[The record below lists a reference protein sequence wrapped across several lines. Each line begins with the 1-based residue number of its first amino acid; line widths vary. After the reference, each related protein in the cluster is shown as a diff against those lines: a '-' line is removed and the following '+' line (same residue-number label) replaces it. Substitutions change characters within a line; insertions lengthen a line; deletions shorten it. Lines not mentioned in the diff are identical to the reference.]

1 MDEKNMPHRDV
12 PYLVYES
19 TQARHE
25 RTLKRIT
32 IALIIAII
40 LIFVSNAIWLW
51 AWSQYDYSSTDTS
64 YWQDGGGINAINT
77 KVNGDMLNEPVLPS
91 EDENETQEER

>member
-1 MDEKNMPHRDV
+1 MDEKNMAHRDV
-12 PYLVYES
+12 PYLVYEA

-25 RTLKRIT
+25 RTIKRVV

-51 AWSQYDYSSTDTS
+51 AWT
-64 YWQDGGGINAINT
+64 
-77 KVNGDMLNEPVLPS
+77 
-91 EDENETQEER
+91 

>member
-1 MDEKNMPHRDV
+1 MDEKNMAHRDV
-12 PYLVYES
+12 PYLVYEA

-25 RTLKRIT
+25 RTIKRVV

-51 AWSQYDYSSTDTS
+51 AWTQYDYVSTDTT
-64 YWQDGGGINAINT
+64 YWQDGGGVNAINT
-77 KVNGDMLNEPVLPS
+77 KVNGDMLNEPVLPQ
-91 EDENETQEER
+91 ENESEIPQE

>member
-19 TQARHE
+19 TQARNE
-25 RTLKRIT
+25 RTVKRLIVS
-32 IALIIAII
+32 LIIAVV

-51 AWSQYDYSSTDTS
+51 AWSQYDYVNTDTN
-64 YWQDGGGINAINT
+64 YWQDGEGINAINT
-77 KVNGDMLNEPVLPS
+77 KVNGDMLNEPVLPQ
-91 EDENETQEER
+91 ENESETQE

>member
-1 MDEKNMPHRDV
+1 MDEKNMAHRDV
-12 PYLVYES
+12 PYLVYEA

-25 RTLKRIT
+25 RTIKRVV

-51 AWSQYDYSSTDTS
+51 AWTQYDYVSTDTS
-64 YWQDGGGINAINT
+64 YWQDGNGVNAINT
-77 KVNGDMLNEPVLPS
+77 KVNGDMLNEPVLPQ
-91 EDENETQEER
+91 ENESEIPQE

>member
-1 MDEKNMPHRDV
+1 MDEKNMAHRDV
-12 PYLVYES
+12 PYLVYEA

-25 RTLKRIT
+25 RTIKRVV

-51 AWSQYDYSSTDTS
+51 AWTQYDYTSTDTT
-64 YWQDGGGINAINT
+64 YWQDGGGVNAINT
-77 KVNGDMLNEPVLPS
+77 RVNGDMLNEPVLPQ
-91 EDENETQEER
+91 ENESEIPQE